1 MGISKKD
8 GANGVHGVLDK
19 KISRRTLLKGAAVM
33 TGVALSSALTVR
45 AQEAKATKAAMK
57 YQDEPKGDQ
66 KCSNCKFFI
75 PGKTST
81 ADGTCQIV
89 EGSISPQ
96 GWCTAYT
103 KKS

>member
-1 MGISKKD
+1 MDISRKD
-8 GANGVHGVLDK
+8 GAKVNGLLDK
-19 KISRRTLLKGAAVM
+19 KISRRTLLKGALGI
-33 TGVALSSALTVR
+33 TGVALASAFTVQ
-45 AQEAKATKAAMK
+45 AQAKATKAAMK
-57 YQDEPKGDQ
+57 YQDKPKGDQ
-66 KCSNCKFFI
+66 KCIDCKFFV

-81 ADGTCQIV
+81 DNGTCQVV